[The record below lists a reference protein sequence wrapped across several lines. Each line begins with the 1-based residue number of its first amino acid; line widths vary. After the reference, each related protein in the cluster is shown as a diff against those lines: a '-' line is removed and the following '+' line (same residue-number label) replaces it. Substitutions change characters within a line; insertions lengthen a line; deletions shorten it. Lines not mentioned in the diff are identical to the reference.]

1 MKTFAWKYISDQI
14 YKEIDEG
21 RYLEGQKLPTENEY
35 SLRFGV
41 NRHTIRRALNE
52 LIRKSNIYSRK
63 GSGFYVLKKKQSIL
77 LTSDQDLLKA
87 WSLQEILH

>member
-41 NRHTIRRALNE
+41 NRHTIRRALNLS
-52 LIRKSNIYSRK
+52 LIHI
-63 GSGFYVLKKKQSIL
+63 
-77 LTSDQDLLKA
+77 
-87 WSLQEILH
+87 